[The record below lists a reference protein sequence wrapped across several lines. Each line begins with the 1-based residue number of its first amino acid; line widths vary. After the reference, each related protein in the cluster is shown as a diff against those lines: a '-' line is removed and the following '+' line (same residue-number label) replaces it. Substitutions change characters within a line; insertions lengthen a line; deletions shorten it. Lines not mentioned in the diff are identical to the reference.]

1 MGRIH
6 SDSDMAFLSPEDG
19 LSFSL
24 TVTKWP
30 GALLYAATAAS
41 LVITVA
47 MYGADVEPASLS
59 RSRKQCFVRVSRMAA
74 RFLDEPREADARL

>member
-1 MGRIH
+1 
-6 SDSDMAFLSPEDG
+6 MAFLSPEDA

-30 GALLYAATAAS
+30 EALLYAATAAS
-41 LVITVA
+41 LAITVA

-59 RSRKQCFVRVSRMAA
+59 RSHKQCFVRVTRMAA
-74 RFLDEPREADARL
+74 HFLDEPRGADVRL